1 MNQLQYSSPDPDYYG
16 TPSRRLQIQPCN
28 PNGYYPPLPD
38 QQMFSA
44 GMHVE
49 EENAL
54 FYTDIDFLVKRL
66 DQLKAGKPE
75 REDKTISNE

>member
-1 MNQLQYSSPDPDYYG
+1 MGHHQGDHRLNLM
-16 TPSRRLQIQPCN
+16 TPMDITLHHQT
-28 PNGYYPPLPD
+28 

-44 GMHVE
+44 GMYME

-54 FYTDIDFLVKRL
+54 FYMDIDFSVKRPN
-66 DQLKAGKPE
+66 QLKAGKPE